1 MGAGISSAS
10 GNSKEFIKFTVDG
23 NVIKGNS
30 KVTKYSDYFEGVCP
44 IAFQAFAGIDGTMFD
59 LVNLKLRV
67 TKQAQNILEKFFKRG
82 EKSIK
87 IEVLRRE
94 STKSGSD
101 YPSFKVIY
109 DGCRLYNISLAHGND
124 SELWCDVSFIP
135 EESVS
140 IEMNIPSED
149 GKSTEKVGPI
159 TYSLSK
165 EELV

>member
-1 MGAGISSAS
+1 MGASIGISSYS
-10 GNSKEFIKFTVDG
+10 REFIKFTFDG
-23 NVIKGNS
+23 NVIGGNS
-30 KVTKYSDYFEGVCP
+30 KVTKYSDYFEGFCP
-44 IAFQAFAGIDGTMFD
+44 VAFQAFAGIDGAVFD
-59 LVNLKLRV
+59 FVNLKLRV
-67 TKQAQNILEKFFKRG
+67 TKQAQKILENFLKRG
-82 EKSIK
+82 EKHIT

-109 DGCRLYNISLAHGND
+109 DGCRLCNFSLTHDND
-124 SELWCDVSFIP
+124 AVLWCDVSFIP
-135 EESVS
+135 EMSVS

-149 GKSTEKVGPI
+149 GKSTEKLGPI